1 MGDSRQE
8 RVGGRSAMSPK
19 ADVKLMLPFRVHTKM
34 ASDRRVGKATACPP
48 SRGAIGDK
56 MVGTALTRLCPP

>member
-48 SRGAIGDK
+48 SRGAIG
-56 MVGTALTRLCPP
+56 